1 LLRLVGLDQSY
12 AFLGS
17 VGRMGWVRWVFSG
30 LMGVSID
37 KFFAYLFW

>member
-1 LLRLVGLDQSY
+1 MLRLVGLNQSY

-17 VGRMGWVRWVFSG
+17 TGRMGRVGWVFCG